1 MTLETPDHGLVESF
15 DIYRKRK
22 PSVTLVVH
30 REIVEPTLF
39 RNSNDDRAE
48 TQEFDGKLHAQ
59 VNGEKFTSKERLTG
73 LDLLR
78 RLDDDLVYDEYAY
91 NEPSTLEESLN
102 VGSVTY
108 GLAGT
113 GTSSGDEDFAIK
125 SRVIEGY
132 TYTTKEYDLMNKE
145 TRNDV
150 YESGTMKND
159 DVENY
164 TGGEQSDTLFDLV
177 KVQPGNSLVHFVTLE
192 AATPEMLLYV
202 LHNLLNTGKYG
213 ARETR
218 TGRNVR
224 NSVIGIVLGDHD
236 TSLSTGE
243 LLMEYH
249 DPKNDEANLRDDI
262 GRYVDDVRRSDW
274 EVYGKIG
281 GADAFPGWF
290 HRLREV
296 AARESEDADEVLREE
311 FAALTE
317 AARETFGIADD

>member
-1 MTLETPDHGLVESF
+1 MTLKTPDRGLVESF

-22 PSVTLVVH
+22 PSVTLIVH

-39 RNSNDDRAE
+39 RNSNTDRAE
-48 TQEFDGKLHAQ
+48 TQEFPTQESDKKLHAQ

-78 RLDDDLVYDEYAY
+78 RLDDEQDDDLVHEDYAY
-91 NEPSTLEESLN
+91 NEPTDLDGSLN
-102 VGSVTY
+102 VGTLTY

-113 GTSSGDEDFAIK
+113 GDQDFAIK
-125 SRVIEGY
+125 SRVVEGY
-132 TYTTKEYDLMNKE
+132 TYTTEEYDLMNKE
-145 TRNDV
+145 TRNAV
-150 YESGTMKND
+150 YESGTMRD
-159 DVENY
+159 EE
-164 TGGEQSDTLFDLV
+164 GGQSEALFDLV
-177 KVQPGNSLVHFVTLE
+177 KVQPGNNLVHFVTLE

-202 LHNLLNTGKYG
+202 LHNVLNTGKYG

-224 NSVIGIVLGDHD
+224 NDVIGIVLGDHD

-249 DPKNDEANLRDDI
+249 DPGDDLRESI
-262 GRYVDDVRRSDW
+262 GSYVDEVRRADW
-274 EVYGKIG
+274 EVYGEID
-281 GADAFPGWF
+281 GADVFPSWF
-290 HRLREV
+290 DRLHEI
-296 AARESEDADEVLREE
+296 ATRESDDADEVLRDE

-317 AARETFGIADD
+317 TARATFDVD

>member
-1 MTLETPDHGLVESF
+1 MTLEIPDTGLVESF

-39 RNSNDDRAE
+39 RNSKDDRAE
-48 TQEFDGKLHAQ
+48 TQKFRDKLHAQ

-78 RLDDDLVYDEYAY
+78 RLDDDLVNEEYAY
-91 NEPSTLEESLN
+91 NEPADLDESLN
-102 VGSVTY
+102 VGTITY

-113 GTSSGDEDFAIK
+113 DDEDFAIK

-132 TYTTKEYDLMNKE
+132 TYTTEEYDLMNKE
-145 TRNDV
+145 TRNAV
-150 YESGTMKND
+150 YESGTMRDD
-159 DVENY
+159 DVESKE
-164 TGGEQSDTLFDLV
+164 GGEQSTSLFDLV

-202 LHNLLNTGKYG
+202 LHNVLNTGKYG

-218 TGRNVR
+218 TGRNIR
-224 NSVIGIVLGDHD
+224 NSVIGVVLGDHD

-249 DPKNDEANLRDDI
+249 NHEDDDADLRDDI
-262 GRYVDDVRRSDW
+262 SAYIEAVRRSDW
-274 EVYGKIG
+274 EVYGELG
-281 GADAFPGWF
+281 GADPFPAWF
-290 HRLREV
+290 DRLHKV
-296 AARESEDADEVLREE
+296 AAREADDADEVLREQ
-311 FAALTE
+311 FASLTE
-317 AARETFGIADD
+317 DARDTFGVADD